1 MISFCPSRVSPRE
14 LCLINL
20 NNIMKTT
27 VLLIALIALVSL
39 TGKAQVKDSAQNASL
54 PKGNRA
60 PASYFTGPV
69 WLYPLATDS
78 LAHWSAAKVTFEPGS
93 HSNWHTHDG
102 KQVLVITE
110 GPGYL
115 KEKGKPIRLLKKG
128 DVVTIEP
135 GVKHWHGAT
144 PQKEFVQLV
153 INPEIK
159 NGVVVN
165 WMEPVT
171 DEEYKSGNK

>member
-1 MISFCPSRVSPRE
+1 MR
-14 LCLINL
+14 
-20 NNIMKTT
+20 TT
-27 VLLIALIALVSL
+27 AIAIVLVALVSVA
-39 TGKAQVKDSAQNASL
+39 GKAQVKDSVLNASL

-60 PASYFTGPV
+60 SASYFTGTV

-78 LAHWSAAKVTFEPGS
+78 LACWSAAKVTFEAGS

-115 KEKGKPIRLLKKG
+115 KEKGKPIRVLKKG

-144 PQKEFVQLV
+144 PKGQFVQLV
-153 INPEIK
+153 VNPEIK
-159 NGVVVN
+159 NRVVVN

-171 DEEYKSGNK
+171 EEEYKSGK